1 MKVLEFA
8 FVGYAVTDLQRAR
21 DFYENT
27 LGFAPASTWI
37 DGDTGWIEYE
47 FGPHT
52 LAINNGDLEKWK
64 PSQDGAGVAL
74 EVEDLDATIAEL
86 KSKGVTFVM
95 EKTESP
101 VCFMAL
107 IADPDGN
114 RVCLHKRKG

>member
-8 FVGYAVTDLQRAR
+8 FVGYPVTDLKRAR
-21 DFYENT
+21 DFYENS
-27 LGFAPASTWI
+27 LGFKPATVWE
-37 DGDTGWIEYE
+37 DGDKGWIEYE

-52 LAINNGDLEKWK
+52 FAINNGDPSVWK
-64 PSQDGAGVAL
+64 PSEDGAGVAL
-74 EVEDLDATIAEL
+74 EVDDLDAAITEL
-86 KSKGVTFVM
+86 KAKNVTFVM

-114 RVCLHKRKG
+114 RICLHKRKA